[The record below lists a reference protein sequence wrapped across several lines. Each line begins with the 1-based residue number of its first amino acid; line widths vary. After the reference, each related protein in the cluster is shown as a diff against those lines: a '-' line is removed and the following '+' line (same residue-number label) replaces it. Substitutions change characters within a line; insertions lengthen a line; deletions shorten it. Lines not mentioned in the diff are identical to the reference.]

1 MQEKTVLEVK
11 EFFKYMVNER
21 KPNFHLDDDFA
32 DYVSYEDKTPTFA
45 KKEIEVYIRLI
56 EKSFNVCDAT
66 GIDIYEI
73 GAQELQEAL
82 GV

>member
-45 KKEIEVYIRLI
+45 KKEIEVYIRLMK
-56 EKSFNVCDAT
+56 ESFNVCDAT
-66 GIDIYEI
+66 GVDIYEI
-73 GAQELQEAL
+73 GLQELKKAL
-82 GV
+82 EV